1 MEQRN
6 FFIVSV
12 FLVFILCLSGMLFA
26 QRVIDLDKVWGDVR
40 VLGKAAEDWFGYSV
54 AYEDINGDCYNDIII
69 GTPTDTYIAN
79 KPGKVYVIFG
89 SFNPPTTF
97 DLSTLSPDINIYGEA
112 IDDSCGY
119 AVASGDVNGDGYD
132 DIIIGAPDAG
142 LASPERM
149 YVGKT
154 YVIFGKSFASPTTI
168 DLSTDS
174 ADITICGDLYGD
186 SVGLAVASGDVNADG
201 YDDVIIGTSTP
212 SPGGRA
218 NARETYVI
226 FGSSSPLSI
235 VNLCTQPADI
245 TVCGDDVVDSFGCAA
260 ATGDVNGDGCN
271 DLIIGA
277 VMADP
282 GGRLTAGETYLI
294 AGGGSFVTAHGLGG
308 KSQLNSFSLLGRSWG
323 GFKAF
328 GAVNSQGE
336 VHLAIGDLDGDGHH
350 EIAAGQGEGAKSWVN
365 LFEVDGSLVS
375 TFKAFSAANT
385 NGELHLAIGSF
396 DVDLNDKEIAASQ
409 GEGGKSWVK
418 LFEADGTFIRIFKA
432 FGKANTQGEV
442 HLASGDLDNNGV
454 DEIIAGMGEGG
465 SSWVKIFNRFGSLIR
480 SFKAYGS
487 INNPGGEVHVAVGN
501 FDADPSVE
509 IAVATGYDGSNLV
522 KLFDKDGSFIG
533 KFKAFGAAVN
543 PNGEVQIA
551 AADIDN
557 DGIDEILC
565 AHGEGGN
572 SVVRV
577 FKADGTVIRSFK
589 AFGGVN
595 AQGEVHSGRNNY

>member
-1 MEQRN
+1 MDQRN
-6 FFIVSV
+6 CVIISV
-12 FLVFILCLSGMLFA
+12 FLVFILALSGMVYG
-26 QRVIDLDKVWGDVR
+26 QRVIDLDKLWGDMR
-40 VLGKAAEDWFGYSV
+40 VLGKNLIDSLGYSL
-54 AYEDINGDCYNDIII
+54 
-69 GTPTDTYIAN
+69 T
-79 KPGKVYVIFG
+79 
-89 SFNPPTTF
+89 
-97 DLSTLSPDINIYGEA
+97 
-112 IDDSCGY
+112 
-119 AVASGDVNGDGYD
+119 SGDVNGDGFD
-132 DIIIGAPDAG
+132 DLIIGAYM
-142 LASPERM
+142 ASPGDPARTNAGE
-149 YVGKT
+149 T
-154 YVIFGKSFASPTTI
+154 YVIFATSFTSPTTI
-168 DLSTDS
+168 DLSTES
-174 ADITICGDLYGD
+174 
-186 SVGLAVASGDVNADG
+186 
-201 YDDVIIGTSTP
+201 
-212 SPGGRA
+212 
-218 NARETYVI
+218 
-226 FGSSSPLSI
+226 
-235 VNLCTQPADI
+235 ADI
-245 TVCGDDVVDSFGCAA
+245 TVCGAA
-260 ATGDVNGDGCN
+260 AYDFSGSAVASGEINGDSY
-271 DLIIGA
+271 DDIIVGA
-277 VMADP
+277 PEASP
-282 GGRLTAGETYLI
+282 GGRAYAGETYLI
-294 AGGGSFVTAHGLGG
+294 AGGGAFITAHGLGG
-308 KSQLNSFSLLGRSWG
+308 KNQIHSFSLLGRNWG

-336 VHLAIGDLDGDGHH
+336 VHLAIGNLDGDGHD
-350 EIAAGQGEGAKSWVN
+350 EIAAGQGEGGQSWVK
-365 LFEVDGSLVS
+365 LFEVDGSLIS
-375 TFKAFSAANT
+375 DFKAFGAVNSG
-385 NGELHLAIGSF
+385 GEVHLGIGSF
-396 DVDLNDKEIAASQ
+396 DAALNDKEIAIAQ